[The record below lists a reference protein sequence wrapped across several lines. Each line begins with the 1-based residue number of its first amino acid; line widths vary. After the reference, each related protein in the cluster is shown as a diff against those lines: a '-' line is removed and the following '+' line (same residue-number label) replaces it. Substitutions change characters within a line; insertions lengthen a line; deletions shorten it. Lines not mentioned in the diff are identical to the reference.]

1 LRQCTEKIKSIFC
14 NAASQQKNAQSP
26 VTHVTIK
33 RALRRDFYQIAAF
46 SRNLTRAF
54 ERLFNHAA

>member
-1 LRQCTEKIKSIFC
+1 VHRKNQIDFLQRSV
-14 NAASQQKNAQSP
+14 AAKNAQSP
-26 VTHVTIK
+26 VTHVTIM

-54 ERLFNHAA
+54 ERLFNHDA